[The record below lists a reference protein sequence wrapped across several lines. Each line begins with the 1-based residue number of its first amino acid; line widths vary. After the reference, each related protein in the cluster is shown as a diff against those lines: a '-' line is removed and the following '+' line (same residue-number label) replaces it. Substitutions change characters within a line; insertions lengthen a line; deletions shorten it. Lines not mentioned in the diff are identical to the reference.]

1 MHTLVCFH
9 AHPDDEALLTSGTM
23 ARAAAEGHRVV
34 LVVATN
40 GELGQA
46 ASHFGDAQDLAQH
59 RRREVLRSARALG
72 VARVEFLGYLDS
84 GHEDIPLP
92 DPPHGTR
99 FTNADVE
106 AAAAQL
112 AEILVEEN
120 ADVLTTYDPAGG
132 YGHPDHVQVHQ
143 VGWRAAMVAGTPS
156 VLEATVDRDILLTGI
171 DVAARFYKFP
181 PEFRRE
187 TFERAFTAR
196 QDITHRVNVRP
207 YIIQKRVSFRA
218 HASQAS
224 ADEGDRT
231 LGMFLKFPR
240 LMFKQVMGQEW
251 FREVGRTRK
260 PGERYLD
267 DIFASVRR

>member
-46 ASHFGDAQDLAQH
+46 STEFGDTATLAAH

-84 GHEDIPLP
+84 GHGEELLP
-92 DPPHGTR
+92 DPAHGTR
-99 FTNADVE
+99 FANADLEE
-106 AAAAQL
+106 AAAKL
-112 AEILVEEN
+112 AEILAQER

-132 YGHPDHVQVHQ
+132 YGHRDHVQVHR
-143 VGWRAAMVAGTPS
+143 VGWRAAMVAQTPS

-171 DVAARFYKFP
+171 DLAARFYRFP
-181 PEFRRE
+181 PEFQRA

-196 QDITHRVNVRP
+196 PDITHRVNVRP

-231 LGMFLKFPR
+231 LEMFLKFPR
-240 LMFKQVMGQEW
+240 FVFKQVFGQEW
-251 FREVGRTRK
+251 FREVGRTRSA
-260 PGERYLD
+260 GERYRG
-267 DIFASVRR
+267 DIFDSVRR

>member
-46 ASHFGDAQDLAQH
+46 ASEFGDTAALADH

-84 GHEDIPLP
+84 GHGDKMLP
-92 DPPHGTR
+92 DPAHGTR
-99 FTNADVE
+99 FVNADVE
-106 AAAAQL
+106 LAAAKL

-132 YGHPDHVQVHQ
+132 YGHPDHVQVHR

-171 DVAARFYKFP
+171 DIAAKFYKFP
-181 PEFRRE
+181 PDFKRS

-196 QDITHRVNVRP
+196 KDITHRVNVRP

-240 LMFKQVMGQEW
+240 LLFKQVMGQEW
-251 FREVGRTRK
+251 FREVGRTRAD
-260 PGERYLD
+260 GEGYSD
-267 DIFASVRR
+267 DIFESVR

>member
-1 MHTLVCFH
+1 
-9 AHPDDEALLTSGTM
+9 M

-46 ASHFGDAQDLAQH
+46 ASEFGDTAALADH

-84 GHEDIPLP
+84 GHGDKMLP
-92 DPPHGTR
+92 DPAHGTR
-99 FTNADVE
+99 FVNADVE
-106 AAAAQL
+106 LAAATL

-132 YGHPDHVQVHQ
+132 YGHPDHVQVHR

-171 DVAARFYKFP
+171 DIAAKFYKFP
-181 PEFRRE
+181 PDFKRS

-196 QDITHRVNVRP
+196 KDITHRVNVRP

-240 LMFKQVMGQEW
+240 LLFKQVMGQEW
-251 FREVGRTRK
+251 FREVGRTRAD
-260 PGERYLD
+260 GEGYSD
-267 DIFASVRR
+267 DIFESVR